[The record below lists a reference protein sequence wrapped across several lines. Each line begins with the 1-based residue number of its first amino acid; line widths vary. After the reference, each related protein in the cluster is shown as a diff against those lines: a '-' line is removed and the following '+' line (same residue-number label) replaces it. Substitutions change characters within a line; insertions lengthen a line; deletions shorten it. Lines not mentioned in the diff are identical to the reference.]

1 MNEGNKIAP
10 GRAALEAEV
19 AAHPF
24 LIGISEHHIRLLADC
39 AMRSHFKAGHV
50 IFREGESANR
60 FYLIEHGKVALESST
75 LGQPVIIEEIGDGD
89 LLGWSWLFPPY
100 AWHFSARA
108 LEDTTAIF
116 FYGTVLR
123 DYCEKDNSL
132 GFELFKRM
140 SVVMLRRLQALRIV
154 QTNERSDV
162 AKVAGRASEI
172 IKRPEDRIVARVLF
186 DHSSS
191 GRKIQTFVSFGDDLI
206 DNRFHVVRAFK
217 RG

>member
-1 MNEGNKIAP
+1 MSENDKVTP
-10 GRAALEAEV
+10 DRARLEADV

-24 LIGISEHHIRLLADC
+24 LIGMGANHIRLLADC
-39 AMRSHFKAGHV
+39 AMRSHFKAGQV

-60 FYLIEHGKVALESST
+60 FYLIEHGKIALESST

-108 LEDTTAIF
+108 VEDTTAIF

-140 SVVMLRRLQALRIV
+140 SVVMLRRLQA
-154 QTNERSDV
+154 
-162 AKVAGRASEI
+162 
-172 IKRPEDRIVARVLF
+172 ARQKLLSV
-186 DHSSS
+186 
-191 GRKIQTFVSFGDDLI
+191 RKT
-206 DNRFHVVRAFK
+206 A
-217 RG
+217 